1 MRMIFHLIAL
11 LGLKMAKKWPKTAKN
26 CQNKQKC
33 AVYAISSGITL
44 VIGPKVGLNI
54 LCNDDN
60 RNTMQR
66 PITLQPSLNIL
77 I

>member
-1 MRMIFHLIAL
+1 
-11 LGLKMAKKWPKTAKN
+11 MAEN
-26 CQNKQKC
+26 RQNKQKR

-60 RNTMQR
+60 RNTDTKYYHR
-66 PITLQPSLNIL
+66 DSKLG
-77 I
+77 